1 MAKYIFSQKAI
12 SDLNSIWDY
21 TFETWSEEQADKYYN
36 IIIRQVDDISKN
48 PDLGRNF
55 KEVDDNLLGF
65 RIEKHVIFYQIKENN
80 IEIIRILHAQMD
92 FKNRLK
98 E

>member
-12 SDLNSIWDY
+12 SDLNGIWDY

-48 PDLGRNF
+48 PDLGRKF
-55 KEVDDNLLGF
+55 DEVDDNLLGF
-65 RIEKHVIFYQIKENN
+65 RIEKHVIFYQINENN